1 MQAVMD
7 MPPAASAVSG
17 PRFGFRKIAELQR
30 DPLTMLT
37 AVKNTYGD
45 LVRIQLPLAK
55 AYLVSDPALIEQV
68 LLRDHHVFHK
78 DPLTRELRFLL
89 GDGLLTSEGD
99 KWKRVRK
106 LASPPLT
113 KRAITAYA
121 DAMVEIG
128 GTYASFPTGVSRNI
142 HDDMQKLTLA
152 IVTRTLFGTDLP
164 SGAENVGDA
173 LHTAMDYFLNYTR
186 SMKRLIPKWLP
197 IPAHLRMRKARN
209 TIDATVMQVIAQRR
223 AAASDE
229 AIDLISLLLKARDDE
244 GSGLTD
250 RQLRDEA
257 ITIFLAGHETTALA
271 LAYGLMLLAQH
282 PEIQAKAHAEVD
294 TVLAG
299 RKASAADYPRL
310 SFLDQI
316 ITETMRLYP
325 PAWVV
330 AREPSEVYDLAGLR
344 IGTREQVWISQWI
357 VHRDARWF
365 PEPDAFKP
373 ERWTADM
380 REQLPRFAYF
390 PFGGGPRICI
400 GNHFAQMEA
409 VLVLATLLQ
418 ARSYTQAP
426 DHELRL
432 ECSVTMRPA
441 KGVRLIPHARAQSSS

>member
-7 MPPAASAVSG
+7 MPPAARPVSG
-17 PRFGFRKIAELQR
+17 PRFGLTKLRELQR
-30 DPLTMLT
+30 DPLTVLT
-37 AVKNTYGD
+37 DVKNQYGD
-45 LVRIQLPLAK
+45 LVRVRLPLAK
-55 AYLVSDPALIEQV
+55 GYLVSDPALIEQV
-68 LLRDHHVFHK
+68 LLRDHHFFRK
-78 DPLTRELRFLL
+78 DRLTLELRYLL

-121 DAMVEIG
+121 DTMVEIG
-128 GTYASFPTGVSRNI
+128 LKYANSFPAGVGRNI
-142 HDDMQKLTLA
+142 HDDMQKLTLEV
-152 IVTRTLFGTDLP
+152 VTRTLFGTDLP
-164 SGAENVGDA
+164 AGAGDVGEA

-197 IPAHLRMRKARN
+197 IPAHLRMLKARR
-209 TIDATVMQVIAQRR
+209 TIDATLMQVIAQRR
-223 AAASDE
+223 AAASED

-250 RQLRDEA
+250 GQLRDEA

-271 LAYGLMLLAQH
+271 LAYSLMLLAQH
-282 PEIQAKAHAEVD
+282 PEVQVKAHAEVD
-294 TVLAG
+294 AVLAG

-310 SFLDQI
+310 AYLDQI
-316 ITETMRLYP
+316 VTETMRLYP
-325 PAWVV
+325 PAWIV
-330 AREPSEVYDLAGLR
+330 AREPCEPYTLGNFQVRSNA
-344 IGTREQVWISQWI
+344 QVWISQWI

-365 PEPDAFKP
+365 PNPEAFTP
-373 ERWTADM
+373 ERWTAEM
-380 REQLPRFAYF
+380 REKLPRFAYF

-418 ARSYTQAP
+418 ARSFTQAP
-426 DHELRL
+426 DHDLRL

-441 KGVRLIPHARAQSSS
+441 RGVRLIPHMR